1 MKIKTSELK
10 IGDVL
15 YPFSIKI
22 SDEEVPSCAV
32 VVDKMKVFNS
42 RLEPVD
48 VFMADISF
56 EKEDGTFATVQR
68 KLTDNEEYN
77 VVFRKRDES

>member
-15 YPFSIKI
+15 YPFNIKI

-32 VVDKMKVFNS
+32 VVERIKVFNS
-42 RLEPVD
+42 KLEPVD
-48 VFMADISF
+48 VFMADIFF
-56 EKEDGTFATVQR
+56 EKEDGTFSLIQR
-68 KLTDNEEYN
+68 KLADNEEYN
-77 VVFRKRDES
+77 VIFRKRDES